1 MPDTP
6 TPPAGSSGSGGGPA
20 ADGGAGNGSSP
31 DSGTD
36 VLTSLST
43 WLGSVLNDIL
53 QVMADAEGGPA
64 MLAEFGWTGGTPV
77 LPASL
82 LARLDQGAQG
92 SDPGAQSAE
101 SFASVVLALAALQDA
116 LEAARGGMDV
126 ASALEVLAD
135 ILDVTVMLRL
145 RRAHPVIWATLRLL
159 SILSDDTAQLTNL
172 GNLVSDTQQYLL
184 GLTTS
189 SEYAQKY
196 QDWSTAILGAIGV
209 LLGFIPASGEH
220 GPNQTSF
227 RSEVLYGWTAASAND
242 HPNLVELLSR
252 TMTWRLDAQVAGASP
267 APGIEEI
274 VDLTFALVPPE
285 HNQGSWG
292 LFFRLSGATTLTIQL
307 GTPEKQPDGST
318 HYTGWQVAITSTDGV
333 ALEML
338 FAGNGFIHGA
348 GSGYKASIALERPD
362 DISGSWVIGSKTG
375 NHVEI
380 QHARVAVTF
389 STDDKGALA
398 DVGAHA
404 DHIIFNIALGGDTFL
419 GAVLPPS
426 LRIDSTLGLGVDT
439 RRGFYLDGGAAL
451 VVDLPVNVTIGP
463 AAVLDLILQALHLVI
478 AVTAADPNGDGQ
490 SGAVFSVALTVDAA
504 VQVAGGVFTATVA
517 GIGAAYQIG
526 RVAAGSGSSSGSTGT
541 GTGSTGTGTATG
553 AGGGTGTT
561 PAAGHWQPG
570 LNFVPP
576 TGLGM
581 VVKAGPVTG
590 GGFIGHNAPLGEY
603 TGALQ
608 LKVQLATMNIGITAL
623 GQLDTK
629 IPNYPDDWAL
639 LLILAAT
646 FQPGIQLGLGVSL
659 TGLGGILGV
668 NHAIDSNAIAAGLR
682 TKALDA
688 ILFPPNP
695 VVQAPHI
702 FAVWKQT
709 MPISVGHTVVGP
721 MLALSWGGAA
731 NLCTLELA
739 LLIQLPS
746 PVQVVLLGSFQL
758 NAPSPTA
765 PVIQLRADLLGELT
779 FTPFYFLLQAVLVN
793 SKLGTFT
800 ISGGMAIMAQGGSDA
815 GFAYSSGG
823 FNPQYTPPANFPAL
837 DRIRVDI
844 SPSSNPRL
852 RLESYQA
859 ITSQTFQIG
868 ARAQLHAAA
877 GPLAVDGWLGF
888 DALIQWLPS
897 FKFSAEISAGLSLS
911 FDGSPV
917 LEVSIDILLEGPGP
931 WHLHGYASLSLLF
944 VTLSLPI
951 EATWGADSPPTSQTV
966 QPLTLVRDALSSA
979 AAWSASM
986 PAGESSVVV
995 LQPPAGPVIPA
1006 HPLAM
1011 VSCHQEVVPLG
1022 LTVTHV
1028 GNQPLAA
1035 PATVDVTGLRLA
1047 NTVAGDLLPVTEPF
1061 AAAQFLNLTD
1071 DQALSKPSFEPM
1083 RAGLSAGGDAVD
1095 AGNATVVAAT
1105 YKTVA
1110 VDGTTRTVM
1119 PPWLLDLTHAQAVL
1133 DPAAAPT
1140 KRPAPP
1146 QLSLLPDTLRTIT
1159 GSMAAPQTASLA
1171 AQNAGGARLL
1181 DQVAVAGAPA

>member
-1 MPDTP
+1 M
-6 TPPAGSSGSGGGPA
+6 
-20 ADGGAGNGSSP
+20 
-31 DSGTD
+31 D

-53 QVMADAEGGPA
+53 QVMSDAEGGPA
-64 MLAEFGWTGGTPV
+64 MLAEFGWTGDTPA
-77 LPASL
+77 LPATL

-92 SDPGAQSAE
+92 GDPGIQSAE

-116 LEAARGGMDV
+116 LEAARGEMDV

-135 ILDVTVMLRL
+135 ILDVTMMLRL
-145 RRAHPVIWATLRLL
+145 RRAHPVIWAILRLL
-159 SILSDDTAQLTNL
+159 EILSDDTAQLTNL
-172 GNLVSDTQQYLL
+172 SNLVSDTQKYLL
-184 GLTTS
+184 GLTTGS
-189 SEYAQKY
+189 DYAQQC
-196 QDWSTAILGAIGV
+196 QDLSTAILGAAGV
-209 LLGFIPASGEH
+209 GLGFIPASGEH

-227 RSEVLYGWTAASAND
+227 RSEVLYGWTAASPAD

-252 TMTWRLDAQVAGASP
+252 TMTWRLDAQLAGASP
-267 APGIEEI
+267 TPGTEEI
-274 VDLTFALVPPE
+274 IDLTFALVPQE
-285 HNQGSWG
+285 LNQGHMG
-292 LFFRLSGATTLTIQL
+292 LFFRLSGATALTIQL
-307 GTPEKQPDGST
+307 GTPVKQPDGT
-318 HYTGWQVAITSTDGV
+318 VKYTGWQFTIASTDGV
-333 ALEML
+333 AVEML
-338 FAGNGFIHGA
+338 FAENGFIRGA
-348 GSGYKASIALERPD
+348 ASGFKASLALERPD
-362 DISGSWVIGSKTG
+362 DIAGTWVIGSPSG

-380 QHARVAVTF
+380 QHARVAFTF
-389 STDDKGALA
+389 STDEKGALV
-398 DVGAHA
+398 DIGAHA
-404 DHIIFNIALGGDTFL
+404 DHIIFNVALGGDTFL

-426 LRIDSTLGLGVDT
+426 LRIDSTLGLGVDS

-451 VVDLPVNVTIGP
+451 VVDLPVNLTIGP
-463 AAVLDLILQALHLVI
+463 ADVLALVLQALHLVI
-478 AVTAADPNGDGQ
+478 ALTGADPNGDGQ
-490 SGAVFSVALTVDAA
+490 SGAAFSVALTVDAA
-504 VQVAGGVFTATVA
+504 VQVAGGMFAATVA

-526 RVAAGSGSSSGSTGT
+526 RVAAGGGTGT
-541 GTGSTGTGTATG
+541 GTGGTGTGTGGTG
-553 AGGGTGTT
+553 TGGTGTGSGTGTGTGGTSTGGGDGTT

-576 TGLGM
+576 KGLGL
-581 VVKAGPVTG
+581 VVQAGPVKG
-590 GGFIGHNAPLGEY
+590 GGFIGYNAALGQY
-603 TGALQ
+603 TGVLQ
-608 LKVQLATMNIGITAL
+608 LKIQLETTIGVTAL

-629 IPNYPDDWAL
+629 IPDYPDDWAL
-639 LLILAAT
+639 LIILAAT
-646 FQPGIQLGLGVSL
+646 FQPGFQLGLGISL
-659 TGLGGILGV
+659 TGLGGVVGL
-668 NHAIDSNAIAAGLR
+668 NHSVDTDAIAAGLR

-709 MPISVGHTVVGP
+709 MPVSVGHTVAGV
-721 MLALSWGGAA
+721 MFALSWGGSA
-731 NLCTLELA
+731 NLCTLEMA
-739 LLIQLPS
+739 LLIQWPS
-746 PVQVVLLGSFQL
+746 PTQVVLLGSFQL
-758 NAPSPTA
+758 KAPSPTA
-765 PVIQLRADLLGELT
+765 PVVQLRADLLGVLT
-779 FTPFYFLLQAVLVN
+779 FTPFSFLLEAVLVS

-800 ISGGMAIMAQGGSDA
+800 ITGGMAIMAQGGSDA

-852 RLESYQA
+852 RLETYLA

-917 LEVSIDILLEGPGP
+917 LEVSIDILLQGPGP

-951 EATWGADSPPTSQTV
+951 EATWGDESPPTTQTV

-979 AAWSASM
+979 DAWSAAL
-986 PAGESSVVV
+986 PAGQSSMVV
-995 LQPPAGPVIPA
+995 LAPTAGSVIPA
-1006 HPLAM
+1006 HPLAA
-1011 VSCHQEVVPLG
+1011 VSCQQEVAPLG
-1022 LTVTHV
+1022 LTITHV

-1035 PATVDVTGLRLA
+1035 PATVDVTGLQLA
-1047 NTVAGDLLPVTEPF
+1047 NTATGDVSPVTEPF

-1071 DQALSKPSFEPM
+1071 DQALSRPSFEPM
-1083 RAGLSAGGDAVD
+1083 RAGLSAGGDTVD

-1110 VDGTTRTVM
+1110 VDGTTRTVK
-1119 PPWLLDLTHAQAVL
+1119 PPWLLDLGHAQAVL
-1133 DPAAAPT
+1133 NPAAPPLA
-1140 KRPAPP
+1140 RPAPP
-1146 QLSLLPDTLRTIT
+1146 QLALLPDTLRTVA
-1159 GSMAAPQTASLA
+1159 GSAAAPATASLA
-1171 AQNAGGARLL
+1171 LQNAAGARLF
-1181 DQVAVAGAPA
+1181 DQVAMAGAPA

>member
-6 TPPAGSSGSGGGPA
+6 TQPTGPSGSGGGPA
-20 ADGGAGNGSSP
+20 ASGGSSA
-31 DSGTD
+31 DSGAD
-36 VLTSLST
+36 VLVSLAT
-43 WLGSVLNDIL
+43 WLGSVLDDIL
-53 QVMADAEGGPA
+53 QVMADVEGGPA
-64 MLAEFGWTGGTPV
+64 MLAEFGWTGSTPV

-92 SDPGAQSAE
+92 SDPGAKSAE
-101 SFASVVLALAALQDA
+101 SFASVVVALAALQDA

-135 ILDVTVMLRL
+135 ILDVTMMLRL

-172 GNLVSDTQQYLL
+172 GNLVGDTHQYLL

-189 SEYAQKY
+189 SDYAQNY

-220 GPNQTSF
+220 GQNQTSF
-227 RSEVLYGWTAASAND
+227 RSEVLYGWTAASAAD

-267 APGIEEI
+267 APGAEEI
-274 VDLTFALVPPE
+274 IDLTFTLVPPE

-318 HYTGWQVAITSTDGV
+318 HYTGWQLAITSTDGM

-389 STDDKGALA
+389 AMDDKGTLA
-398 DVGAHA
+398 GVSAHA

-426 LRIDSTLGLGVDT
+426 LRVDSTLGIGVDT

-463 AAVLDLILQALHLVI
+463 AAVLDLVLQALHLVI
-478 AVTAADPNGDGQ
+478 GVTAADPNGDGQ
-490 SGAVFSVALTVDAA
+490 SGAVFSVGLTVDAA

-517 GIGAAYQIG
+517 GIGAAYQVG
-526 RVAAGSGSSSGSTGT
+526 RVAAGSGSSSD
-541 GTGSTGTGTATG
+541 
-553 AGGGTGTT
+553 GGTGTT

-581 VVKAGPVTG
+581 VIKAGPVTG
-590 GGFIGHNAPLGEY
+590 GGFIGYNAPLGEY

-608 LKVQLATMNIGITAL
+608 LKVQLASMDIGITAL

-629 IPNYPDDWAL
+629 IPDHPDDWAL
-639 LLILAAT
+639 LLLLTAT

-659 TGLGGILGV
+659 TGLGGILGI

-688 ILFPPNP
+688 ILFPPDP

-746 PVQVVLLGSFQL
+746 PVQIVLLGSFQL
-758 NAPSPTA
+758 TAPSPAA

-800 ISGGMAIMAQGGSDA
+800 ISGGMAIMAQGGSGA

-852 RLESYQA
+852 RLETYQA

-917 LEVSIDILLEGPGP
+917 LEVSIDILLQGPGP

-951 EATWGADSPPTSQTV
+951 EATWGDDSPPTAKTV

-979 AAWSASM
+979 TAWSASL

-995 LQPPAGPVIPA
+995 LQPSAGPVIPA
-1006 HPLAM
+1006 HPLAAI
-1011 VSCHQEVVPLG
+1011 SCHQEVVPLG
-1022 LTVTHV
+1022 LAVTHV

-1035 PATVDVTGLRLA
+1035 PVTVDVTGLRLA
-1047 NTVAGDLLPVTEPF
+1047 NTAAGDLLPVTEPF

-1095 AGNATVVAAT
+1095 TGNATIVAAT

-1110 VDGTTRTVM
+1110 VDGTTRTVK
-1119 PPWLLDLTHAQAVL
+1119 PPWLLDLTHARAVL
-1133 DPAAAPT
+1133 SPAAPPAA
-1140 KRPAPP
+1140 RPAPP
-1146 QLSLLPDTLRTIT
+1146 QLSLLPDTLRTIA
-1159 GSMAAPQTASLA
+1159 GSTAAPQTASLA
-1171 AQNAGGARLL
+1171 AQHAGRARLL
-1181 DQVAVAGAPA
+1181 DQVALAGAPA

>member
-1 MPDTP
+1 MTDTP
-6 TPPAGSSGSGGGPA
+6 TPPADSSGSG
-20 ADGGAGNGSSP
+20 ADILA
-31 DSGTD
+31 
-36 VLTSLST
+36 SLST

-53 QVMADAEGGPA
+53 QVLADAEGGPA
-64 MLAEFGWTGGTPV
+64 MLAEFGWTGDTPV
-77 LPASL
+77 LPSSL
-82 LARLDQGAQG
+82 LGRLDQGAQG
-92 SDPGAQSAE
+92 AAPGAQSAE
-101 SFASVVLALAALQDA
+101 SFASVVLAVAALQDA
-116 LEAARGGMDV
+116 LEAAKGDMDL

-135 ILDVTVMLRL
+135 ILDVTMMLRL
-145 RRAHPVIWATLRLL
+145 RRAHPVIWAILRLL
-159 SILSDDTAQLTNL
+159 SLLSDDTAQLTNL
-172 GNLVSDTQQYLL
+172 SNLISDTQQYLL
-184 GLTTS
+184 GLTS
-189 SEYAQKY
+189 SSGYAQEY

-209 LLGFIPASGEH
+209 ALGFIPASGEH
-220 GPNQTSF
+220 GPNKTSF
-227 RSEVLYGWTAASAND
+227 RSEVLYGWTAASPED

-252 TMTWRLDAQVAGASP
+252 TLTWRLDAQLFDASKSL
-267 APGIEEI
+267 GTEEI
-274 VDLTFALVPPE
+274 VDLTFTLVPPE
-285 HNQGSWG
+285 HNQEFWG
-292 LFFRLSGATTLTIQL
+292 LFFRLSGATTLTIPL
-307 GTPEKQPDGST
+307 GRREIQPDGST
-318 HYTGWQVAITSTDGV
+318 HYTGWQLAITSTDGV

-338 FAGNGFIHGA
+338 LAKNGFIRGA
-348 GSGYKASIALERPD
+348 GSGYKATIALERPD
-362 DISGSWVIGSKTG
+362 DTSGSWVIGAKAG

-380 QHARVAVTF
+380 QHAQVVGTF
-389 STDDKGALA
+389 ATDEKGVL
-398 DVGAHA
+398 VGVSAHA
-404 DHIIFNIALGGDTFL
+404 DHIIFNINLQGDSFL

-426 LRIDSTLGLGVDT
+426 LRVDSTLGLGVDT

-451 VVDLPVNVTIGP
+451 TVDLPVNLTIGP
-463 AAVLDLILQALHLVI
+463 AAVLDLVLEALHLSI
-478 AVTAADPNGDGQ
+478 AVTAADPSGDGQ

-526 RVAAGSGSSSGSTGT
+526 RVAAGSGS
-541 GTGSTGTGTATG
+541 GTGSTGTGAG
-553 AGGGTGTT
+553 ADGGTGTT

-570 LNFVPP
+570 LTFVPP

-581 VVKAGPVTG
+581 VIKAGPVTG
-590 GGFIGHNAPLGEY
+590 GGFIGYNASLGEY

-629 IPNYPDDWAL
+629 IPGYPDDWAL

-695 VVQAPHI
+695 VAQAPHI

-709 MPISVGHTVVGP
+709 MPVSVGHTVVGP
-721 MLALSWGGAA
+721 MLALSWGGSA

-746 PVQVVLLGSFQL
+746 PVQIVLLGSFQL
-758 NAPSPTA
+758 SAPSPTA

-779 FTPFYFLLQAVLVN
+779 FTPFYFLLHAVLVN

-951 EATWGADSPPTSQTV
+951 EATWGDDSPPTSQTV
-966 QPLTLVRDALSSA
+966 QPLTLVRDALSSV

-986 PAGESSVVV
+986 PVGESSIVV
-995 LQPPAGPVIPA
+995 LQPPHGPVIPA
-1006 HPLAM
+1006 HPLAV

-1047 NTVAGDLLPVTEPF
+1047 NTEAGDLLPVTEPF

-1083 RAGLSAGGDAVD
+1083 LAGLSAGGDAVD
-1095 AGNATVVAAT
+1095 AGNATVAAAT

-1110 VDGTTRTVM
+1110 VDGTTRTVK

-1133 DPAAAPT
+1133 DPVTPPA
-1140 KRPAPP
+1140 KRAAPP

-1181 DQVAVAGAPA
+1181 DQVAVAGALA

>member
-1 MPDTP
+1 M
-6 TPPAGSSGSGGGPA
+6 
-20 ADGGAGNGSSP
+20 
-31 DSGTD
+31 
-36 VLTSLST
+36 
-43 WLGSVLNDIL
+43 
-53 QVMADAEGGPA
+53 
-64 MLAEFGWTGGTPV
+64 
-77 LPASL
+77 
-82 LARLDQGAQG
+82 
-92 SDPGAQSAE
+92 
-101 SFASVVLALAALQDA
+101 
-116 LEAARGGMDV
+116 
-126 ASALEVLAD
+126 
-135 ILDVTVMLRL
+135 
-145 RRAHPVIWATLRLL
+145 
-159 SILSDDTAQLTNL
+159 
-172 GNLVSDTQQYLL
+172 
-184 GLTTS
+184 
-189 SEYAQKY
+189 
-196 QDWSTAILGAIGV
+196 
-209 LLGFIPASGEH
+209 
-220 GPNQTSF
+220 
-227 RSEVLYGWTAASAND
+227 
-242 HPNLVELLSR
+242 
-252 TMTWRLDAQVAGASP
+252 
-267 APGIEEI
+267 
-274 VDLTFALVPPE
+274 
-285 HNQGSWG
+285 
-292 LFFRLSGATTLTIQL
+292 
-307 GTPEKQPDGST
+307 
-318 HYTGWQVAITSTDGV
+318 
-333 ALEML
+333 
-338 FAGNGFIHGA
+338 
-348 GSGYKASIALERPD
+348 
-362 DISGSWVIGSKTG
+362 IGSKTG

-389 STDDKGALA
+389 STDDKGTLA
-398 DVGAHA
+398 GVSAHA

-426 LRIDSTLGLGVDT
+426 LRLDSTLGLGVDT

-463 AAVLDLILQALHLVI
+463 AAVLALVLQALHLVI
-478 AVTAADPNGDGQ
+478 AVTAADPDGDGQ

-526 RVAAGSGSSSGSTGT
+526 RVAAGSGAGT
-541 GTGSTGTGTATG
+541 GTTGTATG
-553 AGGGTGTT
+553 TTGTATGTTGTATGSTGAGTGADGGTGTT

-581 VVKAGPVTG
+581 VIKAGPVTG
-590 GGFIGHNAPLGEY
+590 GGFIRYDASLGEY

-608 LKVQLATMNIGITAL
+608 LKVQLATMDIGITAL

-629 IPNYPDDWAL
+629 IPDHPDDWAL

-646 FQPGIQLGLGVSL
+646 FQHRSQPGLGISL

-709 MPISVGHTVVGP
+709 MPVSVGHTVIGL

-746 PVQVVLLGSFQL
+746 PKQVVLLGSFQL
-758 NAPSPTA
+758 NAPSPIA
-765 PVIQLRADLLGELT
+765 PVVRFRADLLGELT
-779 FTPFYFLLQAVLVN
+779 FTPFYFLLQAVLVD
-793 SKLGTFT
+793 SKLGTFPIT
-800 ISGGMAIMAQGGSDA
+800 GGMAIIAQGGSGA

-844 SPSSNPRL
+844 SPGSNPRL
-852 RLESYQA
+852 RLESYLA

-951 EATWGADSPPTSQTV
+951 EATWGDDSPPTSQTV

-1035 PATVDVTGLRLA
+1035 PATVDVTALRLA

-1061 AAAQFLNLTD
+1061 AAAQFLDLTD

-1110 VDGTTRTVM
+1110 VDGATRTVK

-1133 DPAAAPT
+1133 DPAAPPAG
-1140 KRPAPP
+1140 RAAPP

-1159 GSMAAPQTASLA
+1159 GSTAAPQTASLA
-1171 AQNAGGARLL
+1171 AQNAGRARLL
-1181 DQVAVAGAPA
+1181 DQVGVAGAPA